1 MHIYRPAPTRS
12 PIISAALHAFP
23 RLTHLLLC
31 CNELLPPDAAPLQAL
46 TALRSLDICC
56 HFGLATSVAAAAV
69 SLTSLT
75 ALSLARVTSTADN
88 LPPAGLHTS
97 LTRLTQ
103 LHALTI
109 LYNVAPPDE
118 AAAGDEPVLN
128 AGGVPMLVLPSFSE
142 LPALERLEVSY
153 QAGIQMGA
161 AKLSACSYSRS
172 TTGKGVLELDLDK
185 ADDESTLAALLAATL
200 PPSTSPDSQLRS
212 LTLTH
217 SRLSSAQCR
226 GCAAWLEHLTSCS
239 LHYCHPEGGLTELL
253 SELLPCLPRLRAL
266 KLDSCSGV
274 DDGEVPSAI
283 TELQGLRKLTLKD
296 LRLESLP
303 PGRYLNELTLLDLRA
318 NNFRWLPLALREA
331 TNLRTLK
338 LNRCPLSL
346 GMCDASTVLRNM
358 HMLRVLQLDHLHV
371 QPPEVLQELKR
382 TQPMLKVEGEMYD
395 SM

>member
-1 MHIYRPAPTRS
+1 MSQPVLWRHFVLKRPPSSSCTQQQQGQWFAAARNILTHCGVHVRAASIKCGTLAWDGMHSMLALMSLLSPQLAKLSIDIRVLPMHIYRPAPTRS

-23 RLTHLLLC
+23 RLTHPLC

-153 QAGIQMGA
+153 QAGIQVCHEHAPPFAVTPASLCCMNRPA
-161 AKLSACSYSRS
+161 AKPNA
-172 TTGKGVLELDLDK
+172 
-185 ADDESTLAALLAATL
+185 
-200 PPSTSPDSQLRS
+200 
-212 LTLTH
+212 
-217 SRLSSAQCR
+217 
-226 GCAAWLEHLTSCS
+226 GC
-239 LHYCHPEGGLTELL
+239 
-253 SELLPCLPRLRAL
+253 
-266 KLDSCSGV
+266 
-274 DDGEVPSAI
+274 
-283 TELQGLRKLTLKD
+283 
-296 LRLESLP
+296 
-303 PGRYLNELTLLDLRA
+303 
-318 NNFRWLPLALREA
+318 
-331 TNLRTLK
+331 
-338 LNRCPLSL
+338 
-346 GMCDASTVLRNM
+346 
-358 HMLRVLQLDHLHV
+358 
-371 QPPEVLQELKR
+371 
-382 TQPMLKVEGEMYD
+382 
-395 SM
+395 